1 MGRPKKTDIAEVVNP
16 EVEEVLDEQTNPEVE
31 GNSKITEEPLKE
43 TEQKEESVKETET
56 KKELPANVIEKMR
69 LYPQY
74 EELWI
79 TPHGFVHP
87 VGVPQYLL
95 KDAKLYKNEFYNK

>member
-1 MGRPKKTDIAEVVNP
+1 MGRQKKTDTTEPVNP
-16 EVEEVLDEQTNPEVE
+16 EVEEALDEQVNPEVE
-31 GNSKITEEPLKE
+31 EAPEIKEEPAKE
-43 TEQKEESVKETET
+43 IESP
-56 KKELPANVIEKMR
+56 KELPANVVEKMR

-95 KDAKLYKNEFYNK
+95 KGAKLYKNELYNK

>member
-1 MGRPKKTDIAEVVNP
+1 MGRPKKTDTIEAVNP

-31 GNSKITEEPLKE
+31 ETSE
-43 TEQKEESVKETET
+43 TEVSPINEAMQKEEPAKETET
-56 KKELPANVIEKMR
+56 TKELPANVIEKMR

-74 EELWI
+74 KELWI

-95 KDAKLYKNEFYNK
+95 KGAKLYKNVFYNK